1 MLSDIKK
8 QKETL
13 ERMGEDQRHKIKKSK
28 KEMKVDQ
35 LGTQDLQSG
44 FENEANELSV
54 ELSYE
59 DIKNV
64 VLQSGVQLEVG
75 KDSILSTYT
84 VNEVSMMKYSYEC
97 ASFVVLSGIA
107 QKST

>member
-35 LGTQDLQSG
+35 LGTQDIYIHGHLH
-44 FENEANELSV
+44 
-54 ELSYE
+54 
-59 DIKNV
+59 
-64 VLQSGVQLEVG
+64 
-75 KDSILSTYT
+75 
-84 VNEVSMMKYSYEC
+84 
-97 ASFVVLSGIA
+97 
-107 QKST
+107 